1 MADSRRFDA
10 MIVRYLSAL
19 FLWLLVCAIIVGVV
33 HAEPAPVL
41 SNCVQAA
48 APRYE
53 SLTVGRHLVF
63 VCTDSIGVKVYP
75 DGLSCQHSICNPNAF
90 AAAVVRVATAQ
101 DYKKAVDAEWAAN
114 VKWDCDAPP
123 NEGAKAL
130 CNERRD
136 HIERNWQSWIADFK
150 PAVWKVK
157 PNGTATT
164 RPAYTLVNGV
174 LGTKEA
180 GRATVGAVCDVT
192 RSMAPATGG
201 DLRAEYGITGLVTIC
216 TKSHP

>member
-1 MADSRRFDA
+1 MT
-10 MIVRYLSAL
+10 RYVFALSI
-19 FLWLLVCAIIVGVV
+19 WLVLCAVGVFV
-33 HAEPAPVL
+33 VRAEAAPVL

-75 DGLSCQHSICNPNAF
+75 DGLSCQHSVCNPSAF
-90 AAAVVRVATAQ
+90 AAAAVRIATAQ

-114 VKWDCDAPP
+114 VKWTCDAPP

-130 CNERRD
+130 CVERRD
-136 HIERNWQSWIADFK
+136 WIARNWSTWTAEFK

-180 GRATVGAVCDVT
+180 GRAQVGAACDVT
-192 RSMAPATGG
+192 KPTAPATGG
-201 DLRAEYGITGLVTIC
+201 DVRAEYGISGLVTIC
-216 TKSHP
+216 TKS

>member
-1 MADSRRFDA
+1 
-10 MIVRYLSAL
+10 MIVRYLAAL
-19 FLWLLVCAIIVGVV
+19 VLWLLVCAIVVGLV

-63 VCTDSIGVKVYP
+63 VCTDALGAKVYP

-101 DYKKAVDAEWAAN
+101 DYKKAVDAEWAAS
-114 VKWDCDAPP
+114 VKWDCDTPP
-123 NEGAKAL
+123 NDGAKAL

-136 HIERNWQSWIADFK
+136 YIERNWQAWIAEFR
-150 PAVWKVK
+150 PSIWKVK
-157 PNGTATT
+157 PNGTAST
-164 RPAYTLVNGV
+164 RPAYALTNGII
-174 LGTKEA
+174 GTKEA
-180 GRATVGAVCDVT
+180 GRANVGAVCDVT
-192 RSMAPATGG
+192 KPTAPATGG
-201 DLRAEYGITGLVTIC
+201 DVRAEYGVSGLVTIC
-216 TKSHP
+216 TKAK

>member
-1 MADSRRFDA
+1 MT
-10 MIVRYLSAL
+10 RYIIGLV
-19 FLWLLVCAIIVGVV
+19 LWLALCAAGVGVV
-33 HAEPAPVL
+33 RAAPVL

-48 APRYE
+48 PPRYE

-63 VCTDSIGVKVYP
+63 VCTDSLGAKAYP
-75 DGLSCQHSICNPNAF
+75 DGLSCQHSVCNPSAF
-90 AAAVVRVATAQ
+90 ASAVVRVATSQ

-130 CNERRD
+130 CAERRD
-136 HIERNWQSWIADFK
+136 WIARNWQSWIAEFK

-157 PNGTATT
+157 ANGTATT
-164 RPAYTLVNGV
+164 RPAYALVNGV

-180 GRATVGAVCDVT
+180 GRAAVGSACDVT
-192 RSMAPATGG
+192 KPTAPATGG
-201 DLRAEYGITGLVTIC
+201 DVRAEYGAAGLVTIC
-216 TKSHP
+216 TKS

>member
-1 MADSRRFDA
+1 
-10 MIVRYLSAL
+10 MIFVRYAIVL
-19 FLWLLVCAIIVGVV
+19 FLWLVVCAIVVGIV
-33 HAEPAPVL
+33 HAQPAPAL
-41 SNCVQAA
+41 SACVQAA

-63 VCTDSIGVKVYP
+63 VCTDALGVKVYP

-130 CNERRD
+130 CAERRD
-136 HIERNWQSWIADFK
+136 WIARNWSTWTAEFK

-157 PNGTATT
+157 ANGTATT
-164 RPAYTLVNGV
+164 RPAYALVNGV

-192 RSMAPATGG
+192 KPTAPAGS
-201 DLRAEYGITGLVTIC
+201 DIRAEYGISGLVTIC
-216 TKSHP
+216 TKQ

>member
-1 MADSRRFDA
+1 
-10 MIVRYLSAL
+10 MIVRYLAVL
-19 FLWLLVCAIIVGVV
+19 FLWLLVCAIAVGIV
-33 HAEPAPVL
+33 HAQPAPVL
-41 SNCVQAA
+41 SKCVQAA

-53 SLTVGRHLVF
+53 SLSVGRHLVF

-75 DGLSCQHSICNPNAF
+75 DGLSCQHSVCNPSAF
-90 AAAVVRVATAQ
+90 AAAAVRVATAQ

-114 VKWDCDAPP
+114 VKWTCDAPP

-130 CNERRD
+130 CVERRD
-136 HIERNWQSWIADFK
+136 WIARNWSTWTAEFK

-180 GRATVGAVCDVT
+180 GRAQVGAACDVT
-192 RSMAPATGG
+192 KPTAPATGG
-201 DLRAEYGITGLVTIC
+201 DVRAEYGISGLVTIC
-216 TKSHP
+216 TKS

>member
-1 MADSRRFDA
+1 MLILAA
-10 MIVRYLSAL
+10 
-19 FLWLLVCAIIVGVV
+19 WLLVCAVVVGFV
-33 HAEPAPVL
+33 HAAPVL

-48 APRYE
+48 PPRYE
-53 SLTVGRHLVF
+53 SLAVGRHLVF
-63 VCTDSIGVKVYP
+63 VCTDAIGVKVYP
-75 DGLSCQHSICNPNAF
+75 DGLSCHHSVCNPNAF

-130 CNERRD
+130 CAERRD
-136 HIERNWQSWIADFK
+136 LIARNWQTWIKDFT
-150 PAVWKVK
+150 PSVWKVK

-164 RPAYTLVNGV
+164 RPAYALVNGV

-180 GRATVGAVCDVT
+180 GRAPVGAVCDVT
-192 RSMAPATGG
+192 KPTSPATGG
-201 DLRAEYGITGLVTIC
+201 DIRAEYGTPGLVTIC
-216 TKSHP
+216 TK